1 MMDDDRLAALADR
14 VLNVAVVV
22 GGVAY
27 CAVMV
32 LLAALI
38 ALTATGVL

>member
-1 MMDDDRLAALADR
+1 MDDDRLAAMADR

-22 GGVAY
+22 GGTAY

-32 LLAALI
+32 LLATVVV
-38 ALTATGVL
+38 LTVTGVL